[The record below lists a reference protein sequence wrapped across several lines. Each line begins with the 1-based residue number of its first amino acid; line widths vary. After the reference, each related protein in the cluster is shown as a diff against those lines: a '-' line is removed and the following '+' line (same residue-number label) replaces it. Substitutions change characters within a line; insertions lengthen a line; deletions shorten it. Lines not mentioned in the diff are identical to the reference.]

1 MNKEVVLMLSY
12 LREQIDDTISRVG
25 KESVAED
32 KEIMST
38 LKHCDLIEID
48 DYLIFQ
54 YDFLE
59 WCANCGFLEMEDEEI
74 TIGGRPCATYKCVSK
89 SDLISLDKNG
99 NVTVHP
105 SLLYVYLNSGRNEI

>member
-1 MNKEVVLMLSY
+1 MNKEVVLMLSE
-12 LREQIDDTISRVG
+12 LRSQIDDTIRRVE
-25 KESVAED
+25 KESASED

-74 TIGGRPCATYKCVSK
+74 TIGGRPCSTYKCVSK

-99 NVTVHP
+99 NITVHP
-105 SLLYVYLNSGRNEI
+105 SLLYVYLNRGKDE

>member
-1 MNKEVVLMLSY
+1 MNKKAIDSLLEAK
-12 LREQIDDTISRVG
+12 RQIDDTITQLIRENETEG
-25 KESVAED
+25 KG
-32 KEIMST
+32 IMSA
-38 LKHCDLIEID
+38 LKHCDLIEIG

-89 SDLISLDKNG
+89 SDLISLDEKG
-99 NVTVHP
+99 DITVHP
-105 SLLYVYLNSGRNEI
+105 SLLYVYLHRGENE